1 MLLYIDGSIYAPHE
15 QQVHWTNKNKSKSNK
30 QSSNKTNKSLWVSE
44 FVDFKYIR
52 PFCLNEANS
61 SMDYY
66 ELFSNCMAVSSMATE
81 PWY

>member
-1 MLLYIDGSIYAPHE
+1 M
-15 QQVHWTNKNKSKSNK
+15 N
-30 QSSNKTNKSLWVSE
+30 E
-44 FVDFKYIR
+44 FVDFKCIR

-66 ELFSNCMAVSSMATE
+66 ELFSNCMAVSLMATE